1 MCQCWPERVVGGS
14 LDGHY
19 SVPYGEDNRLQSRGD
34 SELGEDARDV
44 SVHRSDAHM
53 EPSGNLL
60 VAGPLREG
68 LQDFVLLG
76 VSLVIASRASW

>member
-1 MCQCWPERVVGGS
+1 
-14 LDGHY
+14 
-19 SVPYGEDNRLQSRGD
+19 
-34 SELGEDARDV
+34 V